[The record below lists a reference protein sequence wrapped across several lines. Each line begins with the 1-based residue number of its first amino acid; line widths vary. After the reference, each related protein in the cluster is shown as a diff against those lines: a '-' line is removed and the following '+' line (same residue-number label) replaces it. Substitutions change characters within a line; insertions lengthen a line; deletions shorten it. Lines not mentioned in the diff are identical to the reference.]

1 MACNLLKMFAP
12 LPVELKKRKTK
23 MRFDHKTAK
32 QLFLKLTTKQQDD
45 ILVLCGFDELS
56 LKSITLKHFQN
67 WSFEEVVEILYNV
80 RRSDVNFD
88 NYVDKY
94 KRLKRKAFSRMADIL
109 NITNNEEYTKIYR
122 TLFTESQK

>member
-1 MACNLLKMFAP
+1 MK
-12 LPVELKKRKTK
+12 
-23 MRFDHKTAK
+23 FDHKTAK

-45 ILVLCGFDELS
+45 ILVLCGFDDRT

-109 NITNNEEYTKIYR
+109 NITNNKEYTKIYR

>member
-1 MACNLLKMFAP
+1 MFAP
-12 LPVELKKRKTK
+12 LLVELKKRKIK
-23 MRFDHKTAK
+23 MKFDHKTAK

-45 ILVLCGFDELS
+45 ILVLCGFDERS

>member
-1 MACNLLKMFAP
+1 MK
-12 LPVELKKRKTK
+12 
-23 MRFDHKTAK
+23 FDHKTAK

-45 ILVLCGFDELS
+45 ILVLCGFDELT